1 MSKQI
6 NEQKLREFLVT
17 FLGGY
22 DWSVEFSDSEN
33 KVSTFHKKLN
43 TGHSYESL
51 ESFYTIMLAL
61 LECAFNNQYTNE
73 ISEIKAYLNSI
84 NK

>member
-6 NEQKLREFLVT
+6 NEQKMNEFIT
-17 FLGGY
+17 SFLGSY
-22 DWSVEFSDSEN
+22 DWQVSIGEN
-33 KVSTFHKKLN
+33 KVTTYHKKLN

-73 ISEIKAYLNSI
+73 INEIKAYLNNI